1 MIISFLIHT
10 KNHLQY
16 PLFTQ
21 ISTSGD
27 ICHLYFYLHRKGGL
41 CFPPHGSQGC
51 VEGSQQ
57 NPQLGAVANIPLFLG
72 GMALAAL
79 CPAWKIR
86 RGSKIRE
93 VKKHNPLC
101 VLSRFLDTGSGLFAY
116 ANQTSKLC
124 GYRSLVSQHFRFTGL
139 CCLSEKSGGVG
150 TSLKSRFFLDN
161 ESQQLHLSRRGA
173 GAPQQA
179 GTEHLDHGNSQYS
192 DQRSCATRN

>member
-41 CFPPHGSQGC
+41 CFPLHGSQGC

-57 NPQLGAVANIPLFLG
+57 NPQLGAVANIPLFLS
-72 GMALAAL
+72 GMAPAAL

-93 VKKHNPLC
+93 VKNPLSVPRHWIWFIC
-101 VLSRFLDTGSGLFAY
+101 LCKSDPQALRLQKPGVSAFQVHRAMPPIREIQWRGDLPKESLFLG
-116 ANQTSKLC
+116 
-124 GYRSLVSQHFRFTGL
+124 
-139 CCLSEKSGGVG
+139 
-150 TSLKSRFFLDN
+150 
-161 ESQQLHLSRRGA
+161 
-173 GAPQQA
+173 
-179 GTEHLDHGNSQYS
+179 
-192 DQRSCATRN
+192 